1 MGLRVLL
8 IEDSPVDAIMVERAL
23 VKGDVTPAIE
33 RVDTADGVRAA
44 LARES
49 WDLVLSDYSMP
60 GWTGIDALAL
70 VRELAPDLPFIIVSG
85 TIGEEIAVEAMQH
98 GASDYLLKDRLT
110 RLPAAVR
117 RALAEAELRREYG
130 RSRVAL
136 AFLAQASVALSQ
148 SLDAAAIAE
157 TVLALAVPL
166 LTGAAAV
173 DVLDEEGRPRRVT
186 EGGVVVP
193 EAPAEDA
200 MRRLA
205 PVSVPADVGA
215 HGTWTALP
223 FVLRGVAFGCLTLAG
238 RTGAALRGL
247 GDDGVGAELAAR
259 AAVALQNAR
268 LYEQARAAIA
278 TRDEFLQIAAHELRT
293 PLTPLSTHV
302 QTLLRSARAAD
313 ASVPVSH
320 FDAEIEATGQ
330 HVRRLAKLVDEL
342 LDVAKLRTA
351 APTLHRAPCDL
362 AEIAAAVADELA
374 PQARDAGS
382 TLDVQAPAPVVGSWD
397 RERLEQVLRS
407 LVANAVK
414 FGAGRPVHVAIAREQ
429 DTARI
434 AVRDAGPG
442 IAAVDHARIFE
453 RFERAV
459 PLHRYGGFGL
469 GLWTARE
476 ILRAHGGTIAVSSA
490 PGAGATFTVEIPL
503 APAAEPCGAAQS

>member
-1 MGLRVLL
+1 
-8 IEDSPVDAIMVERAL
+8 
-23 VKGDVTPAIE
+23 
-33 RVDTADGVRAA
+33 
-44 LARES
+44 
-49 WDLVLSDYSMP
+49 
-60 GWTGIDALAL
+60 
-70 VRELAPDLPFIIVSG
+70 
-85 TIGEEIAVEAMQH
+85 MQH

-136 AFLAQASVALSQ
+136 AFLAQASIALSQ

-157 TVLALAVPL
+157 TVLGLAVPL
-166 LTGAAAV
+166 LTDAAAV
-173 DVLDEEGRPRRVT
+173 DVLDEEGRPQRVT
-186 EGGVVVP
+186 EGPIAVP
-193 EAPAEDA
+193 DAPAAEA
-200 MRRLA
+200 MRGLA
-205 PVSVPADVGA
+205 PVMVPAGA
-215 HGTWTALP
+215 EAGQGADGTWTALP

-238 RTGAALRGL
+238 RAGAGGRRL
-247 GDDGVGAELAAR
+247 GEDGVGAELAAR

-268 LYEQARAAIA
+268 LYEQSRAAIA

-313 ASVPVSH
+313 ASVPVSR

-330 HVRRLAKLVDEL
+330 HVQRLAKLVDHL
-342 LDVAKLRTA
+342 LDVAKFRTG
-351 APTLHRAPCDL
+351 APPLERGPCDL
-362 AEIAAAVADELA
+362 AELSAAIVSELA

-382 TLDVQAPAPVVGSWD
+382 TLEVDAAPVVGWWD
-397 RERLEQVLRS
+397 RARLEQVLRS
-407 LVANAVK
+407 LVTNALK
-414 FGAGRPVHVAIAREQ
+414 FGAGRPVWVTVERADAAARVE
-429 DTARI
+429 
-434 AVRDAGPG
+434 VRDAGPG

-476 ILRAHGGTIAVSSA
+476 ILRAHGGTIAVASA
-490 PGAGATFTVEIPL
+490 PGEGATFTVEIPL
-503 APAAEPCGAAQS
+503 APPAEPLRTDT